1 MYKFAALLILLSS
14 QCSIANSFFERV
26 PQVIDL
32 DLEEVASNCASW
44 EFTTGRPI
52 WEMILPTHI
61 NDDPFLDFVMIAFCP
76 NQEQLFGIE
85 HTGPAISYLIP
96 LVSTELGAYRVATE
110 SVFGSEMPYIEHMPR
125 KWVEED
131 FNGDGRTDFALAVN
145 WDDGRLNQ
153 HVPYQIVLMSGAGG
167 TIEIQKIVTPDEL
180 MAHAVSLANNGSGG
194 IDLLWSGYCCFG
206 GGVFAFRYQENR
218 WIDVTSE
225 YPNSQSTDLGFSD
238 FGTETRAV
246 RVPGEATKK
255 IVAMSSRDSEGNPIK
270 GIGLWTKSESDWSL
284 ADDYGLSVVG
294 QVDRYSW
301 VTGQPEQ
308 IPVTDLNG
316 RELIIDAFTQEGCII
331 DDDDKTYFMAQVSG
345 LGLIGEKSLDRDRVY
360 GTAESS
366 KQEEFVSYSFFLD
379 ISDDR
384 ITHADVDVIDEQ
396 IIEHGNYFQCEDLN
410 DDGLTDFAMRNFSN
424 SWRDNFTKLQT
435 PYVYLNNGRGG
446 FNYLDY
452 EFSGVFENDFGE
464 YEGLLKDVNGDGLFD
479 LIRFAK
485 SFGVGANL
493 MHIHYGLTELFIDS
507 DADGVRDSQDAFP
520 LDESETVDSDSD
532 GVGNNADTDD
542 DDDGV
547 LDAADAFPLDRDE
560 YVDTD
565 GDGIGNNADLDDDG
579 DGFTDEEEL
588 ADGTDPLSRFSCR
601 SGCFSFDIDQN
612 KETKALTD
620 GLLVIR
626 HLFGFTGS
634 ALANGAVAGNAD
646 RNTADDIASFLLEA
660 ETELDVDG
668 NGESKALSDGLLLI
682 RYLFGFRD
690 NALIAGAI
698 GSGATRNT
706 SEEIEAY
713 IADRI
718 PVSE

>member
-1 MYKFAALLILLSS
+1 MHRFAALLILLLPQYSV
-14 QCSIANSFFERV
+14 ANSFFERV

-44 EFTTGRPI
+44 EFTTGKPI

-61 NDDPFLDFVMIAFCP
+61 NDDPFLDFVMIAFCA
-76 NQEQLFGIE
+76 NQEQLHGIE
-85 HTGPAISYLIP
+85 HSGPAISYLIP
-96 LVSTELGAYRVATE
+96 LVSTNLGDYRVATE

-153 HVPYQIVLMSGAGG
+153 HVPYQIVLMSGASG
-167 TIEIQKIVTPDEL
+167 TIEIQKIATPDEL
-180 MAHAVSLANNGSGG
+180 MAHAVSLASNGLGG
-194 IDLLWSGYCCFG
+194 IDVLWSGYCCFD

-225 YPNSQSTDLGFSD
+225 YPNSESTDLGFSD

-255 IVAMSSRDSEGNPIK
+255 IVAMSQRDSEGNPIK
-270 GIGLWTKSESDWSL
+270 GIGLWTKHESDWSL

-301 VTGQPEQ
+301 TTGQPEQ

-316 RELIIDAFTQEGCII
+316 RELIVDAFTQEGCII
-331 DDDDKTYFMAQVSG
+331 EDDDKTYFMAQVSG
-345 LGLIGEKSLDRDRVY
+345 LGLVGEKSLDRDRVY
-360 GTAESS
+360 GTGESS
-366 KQEEFVSYSFFLD
+366 EQEEFVSYSFFLD

-384 ITHADVDVIDEQ
+384 IIRADVDVIDEQ

-410 DDGLTDFAMRNFSN
+410 DDGRIDFAMRNFSN

-446 FNYLDY
+446 FNYVDY

-464 YEGLLKDVNGDGLFD
+464 YEGLLEDVNGDGFFD

-485 SFGVGANL
+485 SFGEGANL
-493 MHIHYGLTELFIDS
+493 MHIHYGLTELFIDR

-520 LDESETVDSDSD
+520 LDESEAADSDSD

-542 DDDGV
+542 DNDGV
-547 LDAADAFPLDRDE
+547 LDSADAFPLDRDE

-565 GDGIGNNADLDDDG
+565 GDGIGNNADTDDDG
-579 DGFTDEEEL
+579 DSFSDEQE
-588 ADGTDPLSRFSCR
+588 AIDGTDPLSPFSCR
-601 SGCFSFDIDQN
+601 YGCFSFDVDQSSSLN
-612 KETKALTD
+612 ALTD
-620 GLLVIR
+620 GLLVMR
-626 HLFGFTGS
+626 HLFDFSGDTLVANATDTS
-634 ALANGAVAGNAD
+634 AIRSAAS
-646 RNTADDIASFLLEA
+646 DISSYLTDAQ
-660 ETELDVDG
+660 TELDIDG
-668 NGESKALSDGLLLI
+668 SGEVGALTDGLLLI
-682 RYLFGFRD
+682 RYLFDFRGESLIS
-690 NALIAGAI
+690 NAVDAN
-698 GSGATRNT
+698 ATRNT
-706 SEEIEAY
+706 AAEIETY
-713 IADRI
+713 IQARI
-718 PVSE
+718 PGA